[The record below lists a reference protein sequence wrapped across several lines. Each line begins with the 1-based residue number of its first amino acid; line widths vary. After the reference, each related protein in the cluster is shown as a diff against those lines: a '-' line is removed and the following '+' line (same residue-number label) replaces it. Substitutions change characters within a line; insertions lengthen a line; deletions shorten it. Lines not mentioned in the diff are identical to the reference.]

1 MTEEQKDIK
10 ADLRPLKILSLC
22 SSVGKCLKGLLFVGG
37 YAELRYS
44 LIPVIGML
52 AIKNRE
58 YVSAYSRLIFLSC
71 EVRCYASMLA
81 LRALRSMNSR
91 RGATSSPMSI
101 EKMRSASAASAIDTC
116 FNIRFCGSIV
126 VSQSCSGFISPK
138 PL

>member
-1 MTEEQKDIK
+1 MAFILLRASPTSSILEEDN
-10 ADLRPLKILSLC
+10 PLIASSKFCLFVLLSDFFDKR
-22 SSVGKCLKGLLFVGG
+22 VYGLLFMG
-37 YAELRYS
+37 
-44 LIPVIGML
+44 GML

-58 YVSAYSRLIFLSC
+58 YVAAYSRLIFLGC

-116 FNIRFCGSIV
+116 FKIRFCGSIV